1 MYNYFPPQYRRP
13 VGIGLIIAGLIVLYF
28 IIKSNAKLSNT
39 LGLSPEAGAD
49 KSTYNKGNLR
59 PGFNP
64 VNQAV
69 AIADYLKTG
78 WDSDEDDK
86 AFNIIL
92 DLNDDELRAVH
103 NAWLEKYKGVWSYTG
118 LRDTLRKQVTAET
131 VAYWRKDTVAKK
143 KKVLARL
150 DKLNL

>member
-1 MYNYFPPQYRRP
+1 MYNYIPSQYRQP
-13 VGIGLIIAGLIVLYF
+13 VNIGLVIVGLIVLYF
-28 IIKSNAKLSNT
+28 IIRKSTKLSNV
-39 LGLSPEAGAD
+39 LGLSPETGAD
-49 KSTYNKGNLR
+49 KSNYNKGNLR
-59 PGFNP
+59 PGFNA

-69 AIADYLKTG
+69 AIADYLKIG
-78 WDSDEDDK
+78 WDSDEDEK

-92 DLNDDELRAVH
+92 DLNDDELIAVH

-131 VAYWRKDTVAKK
+131 IASWRSNVKTMKK
-143 KKVLARL
+143 QVLARL